1 MALPL
6 LSLMMVVPALQ
17 APAPVS
23 EAQAVLNAAKAKQKA
38 VGEARAAHV
47 KAGGN
52 TKDFKG
58 DGRVHQFL

>member
-23 EAQAVLNAAKAKQKA
+23 EAQAVLNAAKASRRPS
-38 VGEARAAHV
+38 ARP
-47 KAGGN
+47 GLP
-52 TKDFKG
+52 T
-58 DGRVHQFL
+58 